1 MHLTFLKNRLTIITG
16 PEYPCPLNIF
26 HKWYVKLRK
35 TFIPPCVDLPAWEY
49 IRTISKSCNIGSQF
63 EQLDFS
69 WWWGV
74 CISWMCVSTYI
85 KPYIEEQPCFRM
97 PVFNFLDEGTCV
109 YIDSPAGCTRLYE
122 TSLYEQQRTPTPW
135 DGHCCWR
142 DSEGGKKKLL
152 DKNLSP
158 LRFNYRFPL
167 CPLNCML
174 FSCRME
180 QQFDIDPSSR
190 AVMCHMHE
198 GKDNQMGKKG
208 TLWWVPKF
216 VRTVHTFQLGIIFNT
231 FCYGKTK
238 EILG

>member
-142 DSEGGKKKLL
+142 DSEGGKKSFLIKTSPRCDSIIASRFAHSTACFSRVEWNSNLTSTL
-152 DKNLSP
+152 VHGLSCVTCMKGKTIKWEKKELYGECQNLSGRYT
-158 LRFNYRFPL
+158 LFN
-167 CPLNCML
+167 
-174 FSCRME
+174 
-180 QQFDIDPSSR
+180 
-190 AVMCHMHE
+190 
-198 GKDNQMGKKG
+198 
-208 TLWWVPKF
+208 
-216 VRTVHTFQLGIIFNT
+216 
-231 FCYGKTK
+231 
-238 EILG
+238 